1 MNLFNKHAHTF
12 LMLGFTAVFIGY
24 LTVWMPGPAAGL
36 RLLGVEMG
44 EWFKFLGL
52 GPRRDLFYLPPIALG
67 LCLALWTMTWPQDSW
82 RAWLMRILAVG
93 VSLLAFPA
101 IEDITNADAT
111 VREQYYLRVVLIGL
125 VIIVALLSGF
135 WRPLGKWRL
144 VPWLLMVVVSLI
156 GLVLPTWQY
165 MQIRPYTS
173 QVMGISI
180 GVGEGVWLNGVGFSA
195 IFAVSVF
202 KASMIKRT
210 PKPVTTN
217 YEA

>member
-1 MNLFNKHAHTF
+1 MNLIKKHVHTF

-24 LTVWMPGPAAGL
+24 LTVWLPGPAAGL
-36 RLLGVEMG
+36 SLLGIEMG

-67 LCLALWTMTWPQDSW
+67 LCLALWTMTWSQNGW

-101 IEDITNADAT
+101 IEDITGG
-111 VREQYYLRVVLIGL
+111 VREQYYLRVILIGL
-125 VIIVALLSGF
+125 VVVVALLSGLL
-135 WRPLGKWRL
+135 WKPQSKWRSL
-144 VPWLLMVVVSLI
+144 PWLLMAGVSLI

-173 QVMGISI
+173 QIMGVSI
-180 GVGEGVWLNGVGFSA
+180 GVGLGVWLSGAGFLA
-195 IFAVSVF
+195 IFAVSVLKTF
-202 KASMIKRT
+202 SIKRT
-210 PKPVTTN
+210 SKPVMTN
-217 YEA
+217 YET